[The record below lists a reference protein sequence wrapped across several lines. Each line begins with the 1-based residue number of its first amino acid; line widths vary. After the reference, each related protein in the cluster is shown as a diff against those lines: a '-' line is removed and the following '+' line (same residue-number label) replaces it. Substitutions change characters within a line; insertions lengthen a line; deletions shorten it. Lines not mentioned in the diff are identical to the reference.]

1 MMEKS
6 NRIDVKKIE
15 KAVRDILA
23 AIGENPHRE
32 GLRNT
37 PARVAR
43 YYEEVLSGYAIEPEN
58 VLNIYYEE
66 DEHDEIV
73 ILKDIPFFSIC
84 EHHLVPFF
92 GKVHI
97 AYMPAKGRL
106 LGISKLARLVEI
118 FSKRLQLQERITKKL
133 ADSLMKIA
141 KPLGVM
147 VIIEAEHLCVSMRG
161 IKKSGSKV
169 MTSAVRGIFLRN
181 AKTRSET
188 LDLIKK

>member
-1 MMEKS
+1 MEKS